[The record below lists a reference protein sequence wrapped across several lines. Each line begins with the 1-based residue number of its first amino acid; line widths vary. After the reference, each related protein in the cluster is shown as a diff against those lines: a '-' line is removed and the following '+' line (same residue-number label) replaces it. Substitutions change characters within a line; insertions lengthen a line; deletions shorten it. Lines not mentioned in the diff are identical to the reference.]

1 MGNPLTLKLEH
12 GSKLTPGD
20 RQRLDALI
28 QTSCRI
34 EAGQDLIREND
45 PPEHVRLIL
54 DGFVCRYKILEDG
67 RRSIIAYLVPGDICD
82 LHVAILRRMDH
93 AMATLTPCTI
103 VFMAPD
109 VIVDLTTNYPRIAH
123 ALWWSTLVDAA
134 ILREWLVSL
143 GQRPADQRLAH
154 LFCELL
160 LRLQTVRLADENSY
174 PLPLTQE
181 ALADTLG
188 ISTVHVNRVLQ
199 QMREDGLVVFR
210 DHRLVIPNVER
221 LKEFAGFDSNYLHL
235 DGG

>member
-1 MGNPLTLKLEH
+1 MGNPLTMKLEH

-28 QTSCRI
+28 QTANRI

-54 DGFVCRYKILEDG
+54 EGFVCRYKILENG
-67 RRSIIAYLVPGDICD
+67 RRSIVAYLVPGDICD
-82 LHVAILRRMDH
+82 LHVAILHRMDH
-93 AMATLTPCTI
+93 TMCTLTPCNV
-103 VFMAPD
+103 VFIPPE
-109 VIVDLTTNYPRIAH
+109 IIEDLTTNYPRIGR
-123 ALWWSTLVDAA
+123 ALWWATLVDAA
-134 ILREWLVSL
+134 TLREWLVNL
-143 GQRPADQRLAH
+143 GQRPSDQRLAH

-160 LRLQTVRLADENSY
+160 IRLQTVALADENSY
-174 PLPLTQE
+174 HLPLTQE

-199 QMREDGLVVFR
+199 QLREDGLIVFR
-210 DHRLVIPNVER
+210 DHRLIIPNVEQ
-221 LKEFAGFDSNYLHL
+221 LKEFAGFDPNYLHL